1 MHRGRSGGG
10 GASVAAVRTLSP
22 PSLPDRHP
30 AIDVMRGLTLALM
43 IVVNMSLSE
52 TEAYAPLLHAAWHGL
67 TLTDLV
73 FPSFLFVV
81 GTAMAFTQERH
92 ATQCHGPFLRK
103 VLRRTLLIF
112 LCGWL
117 LYWFPFFT
125 HDASGALVL
134 KPLSGTRI
142 PGVLQRIALCYGLAA
157 LVVHFGGV
165 RAAWVCGVAAL
176 LGHWAVTAAFG
187 DLTMAG
193 SAALKLDLWLLGAN
207 HLYQG
212 EGMPFDPEGVLGTL
226 SALPNVLAGWLAGR
240 WLRERGSTHE
250 AVARLWLA
258 AALAVTV
265 ALAWQAFLPFN
276 KKLWTSSY
284 TLVTAG
290 ISVALLAFLVDR
302 IQLHGWRRGTHF
314 FEVFGRNTLFLYLS
328 AEVGM
333 AVLWLTEVQGRS
345 TMRWIYETALLPW
358 AGGKPGGLLL
368 ALAYTGV
375 IWALGWVMDRRRIYI
390 RL

>member
-1 MHRGRSGGG
+1 
-10 GASVAAVRTLSP
+10 
-22 PSLPDRHP
+22 
-30 AIDVMRGLTLALM
+30 MRGLTLALM

-81 GTAMAFTQERH
+81 GTAMAFTLERY
-92 ATQCHGPFLRK
+92 AARGTSAFLGK
-103 VLRRTLLIF
+103 VARRTLLIF

-125 HDASGALVL
+125 HDAAGALVL
-134 KPLSGTRI
+134 KPLESTRI

-157 LVVHFGGV
+157 LVVHFGGA
-165 RAAWVCGVAAL
+165 RAAWLCGVAAL
-176 LGHWAVTAAFG
+176 LGHWAATVAFG

-193 SAALKLDLWLLGAN
+193 SAALKVDLWLLGSA

-212 EGMPFDPEGVLGTL
+212 EGMAFDPEGVLGTL

-240 WLRERGSTHE
+240 WLRQQGSTHA

-258 AALAVTV
+258 AALTITL
-265 ALAWQAFLPFN
+265 ALAWQALLPFN
-276 KKLWTSSY
+276 KKLWTASY
-284 TLVTAG
+284 ALVTAG
-290 ISVALLAFLVDR
+290 ISVAVLAALVDR
-302 IQLHGWRRGTHF
+302 IQLQGWRRGTHF
-314 FEVFGRNTLFLYLS
+314 FEVFGRNTLFLYLA
-328 AEVGM
+328 AELGM
-333 AVLWLTEVQGRS
+333 AVLWLTEVGGRS
-345 TMRWIYETALLPW
+345 TMRWIYESAFQPW
-358 AGGKPGGLLL
+358 AGDRPGGLLL
-368 ALAYTGV
+368 ALAYSGLVWT
-375 IWALGWVMDRRRIYI
+375 LGWVMDRHRLYI